1 MTSRF
6 RFSTFQIPRPNPLK
20 LFGATMVVAFATS
33 AWAQTTPPRVTLE
46 NSAQHSITSKATRRT
61 YEIMVSLPGDYET
74 SGKKYPVLYA
84 LDGWHFPLLAF
95 IQRNS
100 IYTKRMPPVIVVVIG
115 HGHPPD
121 LNAVREQDFLGPI
134 SQPKDAGKEK
144 ADSLGGKQG
153 SPTSQ
158 SKGISGH
165 AERFLTFLEGELIPF
180 IDGQYRTVPTD
191 RALLGHSYGGGFAI
205 YALAERPTLFQRI
218 VCVSPSFASTRATV
232 FNSLLERLE
241 RLPAPVVLDL
251 SVGTEGDLTEETVA
265 LALLM
270 DSMKQIANLRR
281 RLTIYNGENHDSVRL
296 NAFPAGLYWVYR

>member
-46 NSAQHSITSKATRRT
+46 NSAQHSITSKATGRT

-100 IYTKRMPPVIVVVIG
+100 IYTRRMPPVIVVVIG

-121 LNAVREQDFLGPI
+121 LNGVREQDFLGPI
-134 SQPKDAGKEK
+134 SQPKDASKEK
-144 ADSLGGKQG
+144 ADSLGGKQA
-153 SPTSQ
+153 PTSQ

-165 AERFLTFLEGELIPF
+165 AELFLTFLEGELIPF
-180 IDGQYRTVPTD
+180 IDGQYRTVPSD

-270 DSMKQIANLRR
+270 DSMKQIPNLRR
-281 RLTIYNGENHDSVRL
+281 RLTVYNGENHDSVRL